1 MDLNVYIQLIFLCVV
16 NVMFLCTGIILN
28 TLVIVSYWK
37 SSAYLRNKVCYFVI
51 MVLSCFDFLVVIT
64 KHASVKYRSPI
75 VLWLNEEHHLV
86 TVTEIYRHFSDLFIG
101 FSIIA
106 LLVMNIER
114 YLGVYYPF
122 FHRTSV
128 TRHRLLTLLAVLCIL
143 PIILFMISLNDL
155 VISFSVGLI
164 IFFAIVFPPII
175 FLNYKLFKI
184 SRKVRRDNTASPEP
198 STLHVN
204 LKNIHTCL
212 LAVACLVLMYIPT
225 FFFIAFNIVEKPT
238 SENVSMS
245 KTWSG
250 NVATA
255 NSTLNCLIFFWK
267 NDVLRRE
274 GKKILKTLK
283 NRLFPC

>member
-16 NVMFLCTGIILN
+16 NVMFFFAGIVLN
-28 TLVIVSYWK
+28 TLVIVSFWK
-37 SSAYLRNKVCYFVI
+37 SSADRRKKICYFMI
-51 MVLSCFDFLVVIT
+51 MMLSCFDCLVVIT
-64 KHASVKYRSPI
+64 KHPLGILRLVF
-75 VLWLNEEHHLV
+75 WLNGMYDLLAIIQTGEQYA
-86 TVTEIYRHFSDLFIG
+86 TLFIG
-101 FSIIA
+101 FSVIA
-106 LLVMNIER
+106 LLVLSFER
-114 YLGVYYPF
+114 YLGAYYPF

-245 KTWSG
+245 KTWSD

>member
-28 TLVIVSYWK
+28 TLVIVSFWK
-37 SSAYLRNKVCYFVI
+37 SSAYLRSKVCYFMI

-64 KHASVKYRSPI
+64 NHPSII
-75 VLWLNEEHHLV
+75 VRLVFWLNEEHHLL
-86 TVTEIYRHFSDLFIG
+86 TVTKIYRRFSDIFIG

-245 KTWSG
+245 KTWSD

>member
-1 MDLNVYIQLIFLCVV
+1 M
-16 NVMFLCTGIILN
+16 
-28 TLVIVSYWK
+28 
-37 SSAYLRNKVCYFVI
+37 I

-64 KHASVKYRSPI
+64 KHPLSIVHL

-128 TRHRLLTLLAVLCIL
+128 TRRRLLTLLAVLCIL

-225 FFFIAFNIVEKPT
+225 FFFIAFNIVEKST
-238 SENVSMS
+238 SENTTVSRF
-245 KTWSG
+245 WSVT
-250 NVATA
+250 VATT
-255 NSTLNCLIFFWK
+255 NSTLNCVIFFWK

>member
-51 MVLSCFDFLVVIT
+51 MVLSCFDLLVVIT
-64 KHASVKYRSPI
+64 KHPLSIVHL

-128 TRHRLLTLLAVLCIL
+128 TRRRLLTLLAVLCIL

-225 FFFIAFNIVEKPT
+225 FFFIAFNIVEKST
-238 SENVSMS
+238 SENTTVSRF
-245 KTWSG
+245 WSVT
-250 NVATA
+250 VATT
-255 NSTLNCLIFFWK
+255 NSTLNCVIFFWK

>member
-64 KHASVKYRSPI
+64 KHPLSIVHL

-184 SRKVRRDNTASPEP
+184 SRKVRRNNTASPEP